1 MNLSQNSPIPTF
13 TRLHARIIQE
23 EGAFIV
29 RVRMVNH
36 LNLNEGAWGKEIAS
50 SIEMAS
56 GMISALAQQF
66 SIPQEC
72 ISIEISMNNYRD
84 GTLH

>member
-1 MNLSQNSPIPTF
+1 MNLAQNSPLPTF

-23 EGAFIV
+23 EGAFTV
-29 RVRMVNH
+29 RIRMVNH
-36 LNLNEGAWGKEIAS
+36 LNQDEGAWGKEIAS

-56 GMISALAQQF
+56 GMISALAEQF

-72 ISIEISMNNYRD
+72 ISIKISMNSYRD